1 MKRHFIIVLLLAV
14 TATFFFACK
23 DDALTYAEELKA
35 ERALIDDFISRQQ
48 IQVVKEMPTEF
59 PWPDKVYY
67 KSRTGLYFR
76 LTNRGDYL
84 SSDSIV
90 YREQIVTKYEQ
101 YGLGVKSDT
110 LSTQST
116 VQLAHPKEFIFGD
129 YTQVQA
135 CAAWH
140 EAVGYM
146 KYNNAEAQLIVPS
159 KIGFQNFSRPATPVG
174 YDLTIRVLRN

>member
-1 MKRHFIIVLLLAV
+1 MKRHFFIISLLAISI
-14 TATFFFACK
+14 AFFISCK
-23 DDALTYAEELKA
+23 DDTATYAEELEA
-35 ERALIDDFISRQQ
+35 ERELIEDFISRQQ
-48 IQVVKEMPTEF
+48 IKVVEEMPAEF

-67 KSRTGLYFR
+67 KSKSGLYFR

-90 YREQIVTKYEQ
+90 YREQIVTKYDQ
-101 YGLGVKSDT
+101 YGLGVKPDT
-110 LSTQST
+110 ISTQST
-116 VQLAHPKEFIFGD
+116 VQLAHPKEFTYGD
-129 YTQVQA
+129 HSQA
-135 CAAWH
+135 CVAWH

-159 KIGFQNFSRPATPVG
+159 KIGFSNFSRPATPVG